1 MTLERSSID
10 RLSPSGQAPHGP
22 GAPPLDDGTFRLLID
37 AAPDAMVVVDEQGR
51 IVFVNVQTERMF
63 GYARGELLGQ
73 AIEILLPERFQ
84 RAHVANR
91 SAFIAAPKARP
102 MGSGVELFGRRK
114 DGGEFPVEISLSPLT
129 TERGTLVSSAIR
141 DISDRKRVDL
151 TMRRLAAIVDSSE
164 DAVIGEALDG
174 RIASW
179 NRGAQAIFGYT
190 AEEMIGK
197 PLTALAPPGRE
208 DEVPRMLD
216 RLRRGEHMDHFETVR
231 RRKDGR
237 DIDVSITL
245 SPIYDAMGK
254 VVGTSKVARDISER
268 RRLEAEA
275 KRTTDLLRSAV
286 ESIQGAF
293 AVFDAQDRL
302 ALCNSVYRHWLGARV
317 SGPIVGRSYDELID
331 EGIAAGL
338 FALGGEPQA
347 DFRGRLLAY
356 HAEPNGTLDLCTNDG
371 RSLRATE
378 RRTAEGGTVCTLWD
392 MTGDVQRA
400 EELRKA
406 RALAEAASSA
416 KSEFLASMS
425 HELRTPL
432 NAILGFAQL
441 LQRDRKTPLTDRQK
455 ERIEHV
461 LKGGEHLLKLIDDI
475 LDLSRIEAG
484 RVTVSIEPVNVP
496 EVLDEVKTTLD
507 PMAQRAGIQIALAP
521 LPAELPK
528 ITADRT
534 RFAQI
539 LMNYGS
545 NAIKYGRRGGRATI
559 AVSMPEDGVVR
570 ICVADNG
577 VGIPREQHAKLF
589 QPFQRAGQET
599 GPIEGTGIG
608 LAISKRLA
616 ELMGGGVGFH
626 SVPGEGSEFWIELP
640 AHEELPQV
648 AAPEQA
654 GARAEGSPLAGPG
667 GVRHSVLYVED
678 NPSNIAVMEELISE
692 LERVHLITAPNA
704 EIGIELARSRRPEVV
719 IMDINLPG
727 MSGYEAM
734 RRLEEWPETRDIPV
748 IALSAAAMA
757 RDTRRAEQAGFYR
770 YLTKPVRVDELTSV
784 LEEILVQAAH

>member
-1 MTLERSSID
+1 MTRELSSSERP
-10 RLSPSGQAPHGP
+10 SPPEQAPHGT
-22 GAPPLDDGTFRLLID
+22 GAPELDDGTFRLLID

-63 GYARGELLGQ
+63 GHARGELVGRP
-73 AIEILLPERFQ
+73 IEILLPERF
-84 RAHVANR
+84 RGAHVGNR
-91 SAFIAAPKARP
+91 AAFTASPRARP
-102 MGSGVELFGRRK
+102 MGSGLELFGRRR
-114 DGGEFPVEISLSPLT
+114 DGSEFPVEISLSPLT

-141 DISDRKRVDL
+141 DIGDRKRVDL
-151 TMRRLAAIVDSSE
+151 AMRRLAAIVDSTE

-174 RIASW
+174 RVVSW

-190 AEEMIGK
+190 AEEMIDR
-197 PLTALAPPGRE
+197 PLTVLAPPGRE
-208 DEVPRMLD
+208 DEVLRTLE
-216 RLRRGEHMDHFETVR
+216 RLKRGEHIEHFETVR

-237 DIDVSITL
+237 DIDVSITA
-245 SPIYDAMGK
+245 SPIHDAQGK
-254 VVGTSKVARDISER
+254 LVGTSKVARDISER
-268 RRLEAEA
+268 KRLEAEA
-275 KRTTDLLRSAV
+275 KRTSDLLRSAV

-302 ALCNSVYRHWLGARV
+302 ALCNSAYRHWLGARV
-317 SGPIVGRSYDELID
+317 SGPIVGRSYGELID

-338 FALGGEPQA
+338 FALGGEPPA
-347 DFRGRLLAY
+347 AFRARLLAY
-356 HAEPNGTLDLCTNDG
+356 HAEPSGTLDLCTSDG
-371 RSLRATE
+371 RSLRATD

-441 LQRDRKTPLTDRQK
+441 LHRDRKTPLTDRQK

-484 RVTVSIEPVNVP
+484 RVTVSMEPVNVA
-496 EVLDEVKTTLD
+496 EVLEEVKTTLD
-507 PMAQRAGIQIALAP
+507 PMAQRAGIEIALAP

-570 ICVADNG
+570 ICVVDSG
-577 VGIPREQHAKLF
+577 IGIPREQHAKIF

-608 LAISKRLA
+608 LAITKRLA
-616 ELMGGGVGFH
+616 ELMCGGVGF
-626 SVPGEGSEFWIELP
+626 SSEPGEGSEFWIELP
-640 AHEELPQV
+640 AHEEAPLV
-648 AAPEQA
+648 AAAAQA
-654 GARAEGSPLAGPG
+654 DARLEASPLAGPG

-678 NPSNIAVMEELISE
+678 NPSNIAFMEELISE
-692 LERVHLITAPNA
+692 FERVHLITAPNA

-727 MSGYEAM
+727 MSGYEAA
-734 RRLEEWPETRDIPV
+734 RKLVEWPETRDIPV
-748 IALSAAAMA
+748 IALSAAAMP

-770 YLTKPVRVDELTSV
+770 YLTKPVRVDELTAV
-784 LEEILVQAAH
+784 LEELLVPEAR